1 MVTKAKHATK
11 EETEEQ
17 EDESEDGEDE
27 EDEEAEE
34 DEEGGEDEEED
45 EEDEEED
52 DEEDKDDNDD
62 EVPNDSWHLT
72 IKAKPTLV
80 DSGRLT
86 GLFQLCQRLGIGNG
100 RRTCWQHLQS
110 SQTHQ
115 TSTLLSACLRIA
127 SSAL

>member
-34 DEEGGEDEEED
+34 DEEGGED
-45 EEDEEED
+45 
-52 DEEDKDDNDD
+52 D

-72 IKAKPTLV
+72 IEAKPTLV

-100 RRTCWQHLQS
+100 KRTCWQHLQS